1 MPGIVEHKNKPMKH
15 LKTILT
21 IIFVVSAF
29 NVNAQ
34 EFSFSN
40 FSWNF
45 GWNLP
50 IGNFADDDNGGAK
63 SGFITGFKYETP
75 IEESGVTWYS
85 EIDMYFNA
93 MSDAAKTDANF
104 DATGATIDEFP
115 AYINI
120 PIAAGP
126 SFKKKFDK
134 FTLTGNAGAVLNFL
148 KMTDMEVENE
158 TVGFAAGSSIGGR
171 LEAGVENDNTAI
183 FVRYDG
189 FGEHT
194 LEVEHE
200 QLDGEVTKEV
210 STLSLLLYYKF

>member
-1 MPGIVEHKNKPMKH
+1 MNYRSLAANIM
-15 LKTILT
+15 
-21 IIFVVSAF
+21 FSAF
-29 NVNAQ
+29 STNAQ

-63 SGFITGFKYETP
+63 SGFLTGFKYETP
-75 IEESGVTWYS
+75 IKESGVTWYS

-126 SFKKKFDK
+126 SYKKKFEK
-134 FTLTGNAGAVLNFL
+134 FAITGSAGVVLNIL

-171 LEAGVENDNTAI
+171 LEAGIENENITVLAR
-183 FVRYDG
+183 FDG

-194 LEVEHE
+194 LEVKHD
-200 QLDGEVTKEV
+200 QLDGEVNKEV
-210 STLSLLLYYKF
+210 SMLSLLVGYKF